1 MKNAQSIST
10 PALIVM
16 AVGFLCITGCVSK
29 PQRIE
34 STQEVRTELYS
45 PHHSM
50 DIIVGATLSGLLAS
64 VPVDTRFRKEDI
76 EITVVACTN
85 VYCRAGVKKLRNKE
99 WDLALA
105 NFRNAIVVLPSDDC
119 AFFGSGVA
127 HELIAD
133 KLLASSTEPF
143 HRLSRDRLIR
153 LESEYD
159 SALFGYRRACE
170 ILDQPPTR
178 YSASRDRAEEKLRL
192 IQEAIERRSPNDSIR
207 H

>member
-1 MKNAQSIST
+1 MKKAQLIST
-10 PALIVM
+10 LALNAI
-16 AVGFLCITGCVSK
+16 AAGFLGITGCVSNL
-29 PQRIE
+29 QRIE
-34 STQEVRTELYS
+34 STQKVRTQLYS

-50 DIIVGATLSGLLAS
+50 DIIVGASVLGLLAS
-64 VPVDTRFRKEDI
+64 ASVDTSFRKEDI

-99 WDLALA
+99 WNAALA
-105 NFRNAIVVLPSDDC
+105 SFRDAIVVLPSDDC

-133 KLLASSTEPF
+133 KLLASSAEPF
-143 HRLSRDRLIR
+143 HRLSRDGLTL
-153 LESEYD
+153 LESDYKA
-159 SALFGYRRACE
+159 ALFSYRRACE

-192 IQEAIERRSPNDSIR
+192 IQEALERRSLNDSIK